1 MSDASLAHAHSGERT
16 QSQDPAEQTSGALRA
31 LRIPAA
37 TSHIRDTRLSP
48 PPPAAMPVTVKAYL
62 LGKDESHKEI
72 RRFTVPLGKGK
83 AAPQSSG
90 CELLSA
96 KVTDV
101 FQGLRGG
108 SFQMFYRDEEGD
120 LVAFSTDDEL
130 NMGLEMINDGVFRL
144 YIKEKRECK
153 REHRAHCGPETPQ
166 NVVHPNVTC
175 DGCEG
180 PVVGNRYKCL
190 TCPDYDLCSTCEGKG
205 VHKEHNMIMFPTP
218 MPFPHGRWM
227 RRMRHG
233 GPPFPWMHGW
243 GFPGRGHPCANF
255 QQPQG
260 CSAPTNQTAAP
271 EATISLIKSF
281 CVTATND
288 QAPAGRSLVAEES
301 PELYFAGSPVD
312 IWIGVCDTDP
322 AMSSLDGNQGKH
334 RVTKRGPALSYPMF
348 TLVTGIVGRWR
359 AVCVTALQ
367 RPNSDAA
374 AIRIV
379 VGDSGNPKQ
388 PCSDPNVAF
397 LQNVG
402 ESVAAMLSPL
412 GIDVDIDVEHGGKR
426 SKVSTPQPGSEARDS
441 QPSSTSSTQNPQSD
455 DRRSEEGA
463 APMDTDNIAKQMAD
477 VHLDATT
484 QPSNEQGE
492 HSGSASGGD
501 DDWTHV
507 SPKEVDPST
516 GELQSLHLLDTDV
529 PSPLDP
535 LRAAQAPTG
544 LREAAL
550 YPHLPA
556 EADPRL
562 IETLSQ
568 MLSMG
573 FTDEGGWLTRLLEAK
588 QYDIGSALDTM
599 QSVRHLPR

>member
-1 MSDASLAHAHSGERT
+1 
-16 QSQDPAEQTSGALRA
+16 
-31 LRIPAA
+31 
-37 TSHIRDTRLSP
+37 
-48 PPPAAMPVTVKAYL
+48 MPVTVKAYL

-271 EATISLIKSF
+271 E
-281 CVTATND
+281 
-288 QAPAGRSLVAEES
+288 
-301 PELYFAGSPVD
+301 
-312 IWIGVCDTDP
+312 
-322 AMSSLDGNQGKH
+322 
-334 RVTKRGPALSYPMF
+334 
-348 TLVTGIVGRWR
+348 
-359 AVCVTALQ
+359 
-367 RPNSDAA
+367 
-374 AIRIV
+374 
-379 VGDSGNPKQ
+379 GDSGNPKQ

>member
-1 MSDASLAHAHSGERT
+1 
-16 QSQDPAEQTSGALRA
+16 
-31 LRIPAA
+31 
-37 TSHIRDTRLSP
+37 
-48 PPPAAMPVTVKAYL
+48 MPVTVKAYL

-72 RRFTVPLGKGK
+72 RRFTVPLGKS
-83 AAPQSSG
+83 APPSSG
-90 CELLSA
+90 CELLST
-96 KVTDV
+96 KVTEV

-108 SFQMFYRDEEGD
+108 SFQMLYRDEEGD

-144 YIKEKRECK
+144 YIKERRECK
-153 REHRAHCGPETPQ
+153 REHRAHGGPETPQ

-205 VHKEHNMIMFPTP
+205 IHKEHNMIMFPTP
-218 MPFPHGRWM
+218 MPFAHGRWM
-227 RRMRHG
+227 RKMRHG
-233 GPPFPWMHGW
+233 GPPYPWMHGW
-243 GFPGRGHPCANF
+243 GFPGRGHLWANC
-255 QQPQG
+255 QRPQG
-260 CSAPTNQTAAP
+260 CNAPTNQPTAP
-271 EATISLIKSF
+271 E
-281 CVTATND
+281 
-288 QAPAGRSLVAEES
+288 
-301 PELYFAGSPVD
+301 
-312 IWIGVCDTDP
+312 
-322 AMSSLDGNQGKH
+322 
-334 RVTKRGPALSYPMF
+334 
-348 TLVTGIVGRWR
+348 
-359 AVCVTALQ
+359 
-367 RPNSDAA
+367 
-374 AIRIV
+374 
-379 VGDSGNPKQ
+379 GDSGNPSQ

-412 GIDVDIDVEHGGKR
+412 GINVDIDVEHGGKR
-426 SKVSTPQPGSEARDS
+426 SKVSTPQPGSEAKDS
-441 QPSSTSSTQNPQSD
+441 QSSSTSSTQNPPSD
-455 DRRSEEGA
+455 NSRSEEGA
-463 APMDTDNIAKQMAD
+463 APMDTDNIAKQMEG
-477 VHLDATT
+477 VHLDTNT
-484 QPSNEQGE
+484 QQSNEQGE
-492 HSGSASGGD
+492 QSGGSASGGD
-501 DDWTHV
+501 EDWTHV
-507 SPKEVDPST
+507 SPKEVDPSS

-535 LRAAQAPTG
+535 QRATQAPTG
-544 LREAAL
+544 LREAAV

-599 QSVRHLPR
+599 QSVRHIPRE

>member
-1 MSDASLAHAHSGERT
+1 MT
-16 QSQDPAEQTSGALRA
+16 
-31 LRIPAA
+31 I
-37 TSHIRDTRLSP
+37 
-48 PPPAAMPVTVKAYL
+48 TVKAYL
-62 LGKDESHKEI
+62 LGKDENHKEI
-72 RRFTVPLGKGK
+72 RRFTLQLGKGK
-83 AAPQSSG
+83 SATQTSS
-90 CELLSA
+90 CELITN
-96 KVTDV
+96 KVMEV

-120 LVAFSTDDEL
+120 LVAFSTDEEL

-153 REHRAHCGPETPQ
+153 REHRAHCGQENTQ

-175 DGCEG
+175 DGCDG

-190 TCPDYDLCSTCEGKG
+190 ICPDYDLCSACETKG

-218 MPFPHGRWM
+218 IAFPHGRWL
-227 RRMRHG
+227 RKMRHG

-243 GFPGRGHPCANF
+243 GFPARGHPCPNS

-260 CSAPTNQTAAP
+260 TAAP
-271 EATISLIKSF
+271 TDP
-281 CVTATND
+281 TT
-288 QAPAGRSLVAEES
+288 AEE
-301 PELYFAGSPVD
+301 
-312 IWIGVCDTDP
+312 
-322 AMSSLDGNQGKH
+322 
-334 RVTKRGPALSYPMF
+334 
-348 TLVTGIVGRWR
+348 
-359 AVCVTALQ
+359 
-367 RPNSDAA
+367 
-374 AIRIV
+374 
-379 VGDSGNPKQ
+379 GDSGNPAQ

-397 LQNVG
+397 LKNVG

-426 SKVSTPQPGSEARDS
+426 SKVSTPQPGSEAKDS
-441 QPSSTSSTQNPQSD
+441 QPGSTSSTQNPQSGNN
-455 DRRSEEGA
+455 RSEENI
-463 APMDTDNIAKQMAD
+463 APMDTDNITKQMED
-477 VHLDATT
+477 VHINSNT

-516 GELQSLHLLDTDV
+516 GELQSLQVLETDT
-529 PSPLDP
+529 PCPLDP
-535 LRAAQAPTG
+535 SRSTHAPTG
-544 LREAAL
+544 LREAAM

-562 IETLSQ
+562 IESLSQ

-573 FTDEGGWLTRLLEAK
+573 FTDEGGWLTRLLQAK

-599 QSVRHLPR
+599 HSVRHLPDQ

>member
-1 MSDASLAHAHSGERT
+1 
-16 QSQDPAEQTSGALRA
+16 
-31 LRIPAA
+31 
-37 TSHIRDTRLSP
+37 
-48 PPPAAMPVTVKAYL
+48 MPVTFKAYL

-72 RRFTVPLGKGK
+72 RRFTLQLGKGK
-83 AAPQSSG
+83 SASQTSS
-90 CELLSA
+90 CELLTT
-96 KVTDV
+96 KVTEV

-120 LVAFSTDDEL
+120 LVAFSTDEEL
-130 NMGLEMINDGVFRL
+130 NMGLDMINDGVFRL
-144 YIKEKRECK
+144 YIKERRECK
-153 REHRAHCGPETPQ
+153 REHRAHCGQETPQ

-205 VHKEHNMIMFPTP
+205 IHKEHNMIMFPTP
-218 MPFPHGRWM
+218 IPFAPGRWL
-227 RRMRHG
+227 RKMRHG
-233 GPPFPWMHGW
+233 VPPFPWMHGW
-243 GFPGRGHPCANF
+243 GFPGRGHPCPNA
-255 QQPQG
+255 QQQQG
-260 CSAPTNQTAAP
+260 CSAPTNPT
-271 EATISLIKSF
+271 
-281 CVTATND
+281 
-288 QAPAGRSLVAEES
+288 
-301 PELYFAGSPVD
+301 
-312 IWIGVCDTDP
+312 
-322 AMSSLDGNQGKH
+322 SSQEGE
-334 RVTKRGPALSYPMF
+334 
-348 TLVTGIVGRWR
+348 
-359 AVCVTALQ
+359 
-367 RPNSDAA
+367 
-374 AIRIV
+374 
-379 VGDSGNPKQ
+379 SGNASQ
-388 PCSDPNVAF
+388 PSRDPNVAF

-426 SKVSTPQPGSEARDS
+426 SKVSPPQPGSEAKES

-455 DRRSEEGA
+455 TNRSEEEL
-463 APMDTDNIAKQMAD
+463 APMDTDNIAKQMED
-477 VHLDATT
+477 VHINSNT
-484 QPSNEQGE
+484 QSNTGE

-516 GELQSLHLLDTDV
+516 GELQSLLLETDT

-535 LRAAQAPTG
+535 SRAPHAPTG

-588 QYDIGSALDTM
+588 QYDIGSALDAM
-599 QSVRHLPR
+599 HSVRHLPHQ

>member
-1 MSDASLAHAHSGERT
+1 
-16 QSQDPAEQTSGALRA
+16 
-31 LRIPAA
+31 
-37 TSHIRDTRLSP
+37 
-48 PPPAAMPVTVKAYL
+48 MPVTVKAYL

-72 RRFTVPLGKGK
+72 RRFTIPLAKGK
-83 AAPQSSG
+83 SAPQSSG
-90 CELLSA
+90 CELLTS
-96 KVTDV
+96 KVTEV
-101 FQGLRGG
+101 FPGLRGG

-120 LVAFSTDDEL
+120 LVAFSTDEEL

-153 REHRAHCGPETPQ
+153 REHRAHCGPENPQ

-205 VHKEHNMIMFPTP
+205 IHKEHNMIMFPTP
-218 MPFPHGRWM
+218 IPFPHGRWL
-227 RRMRHG
+227 RKMRHG
-233 GPPFPWMHGW
+233 VPAFPWMHGW
-243 GFPGRGHPCANF
+243 GFPGRGHPCANS
-255 QQPQG
+255 QQSQG
-260 CSAPTNQTAAP
+260 CTAPTNQTTAP
-271 EATISLIKSF
+271 E
-281 CVTATND
+281 
-288 QAPAGRSLVAEES
+288 
-301 PELYFAGSPVD
+301 
-312 IWIGVCDTDP
+312 
-322 AMSSLDGNQGKH
+322 
-334 RVTKRGPALSYPMF
+334 
-348 TLVTGIVGRWR
+348 
-359 AVCVTALQ
+359 
-367 RPNSDAA
+367 
-374 AIRIV
+374 
-379 VGDSGNPKQ
+379 GDSGNPSQ

-441 QPSSTSSTQNPQSD
+441 QPSSTSSTKHPQSD
-455 DRRSEEGA
+455 NCRSEEGA
-463 APMDTDNIAKQMAD
+463 APMDTDNIAKQMED
-477 VHLDATT
+477 VHLDANT

-535 LRAAQAPTG
+535 LRATHAPTG

-599 QSVRHLPR
+599 QSVRHLPRQ